1 MKTVTVNASKKYDI
15 LIAEGLMEK
24 AGEHIRE
31 IAPNSEKVAVIT
43 DDSVAPLYAGKLEKS
58 LIDAGFSVC
67 RFTIPHG
74 EASKNAENYIKIL
87 NFLAENQITRTDLV
101 VALGGGVVGDISGF
115 ASATFLRG
123 VKYIQIPTTLLAMVD
138 SSVGGKTAIDLET
151 GKNLAGAFCQPSLVL
166 CDLAALE
173 TLPTEIFTD
182 GCAEVLKYGVLGDRE
197 LFDHLA
203 EKARDFDREYVVT
216 RCVEMKRD
224 YVCEDEFDTGV
235 RRELNLGHT
244 VGHAVEK
251 CSNFAV
257 SHGSAVA
264 IGMTII
270 AKAAAKQGICDVSCA
285 EEIEKGLKVLG
296 LPTKTDFTAEEILPA
311 MLSDKKRTGGTV
323 SFIVPKYIG
332 KCEVYP
338 MPVSDISDFVK
349 AGL

>member
-24 AGEHIRE
+24 AGEHIRG
-31 IAPNSEKVAVIT
+31 IAPNSEKAAVIT

-67 RFTIPHG
+67 RFTLPHG

-151 GKNLAGAFCQPSLVL
+151 GKNLAGAFYQPSLVL
-166 CDLAALE
+166 CDLTALE
-173 TLPTEIFTD
+173 TLPVEIFTD

-197 LFDHLA
+197 LFDHLIDKGR
-203 EKARDFDREYVVT
+203 EFDREYVVT

-224 YVCEDEFDTGV
+224 YVCEDEFDTGI

-251 CSNFAV
+251 CSNFTV

-270 AKAAAKQGICDVSCA
+270 AKASAEKGICDISCA
-285 EEIEKGLKVLG
+285 EEIEKGLKILG
-296 LPTKTDFTAEEILPA
+296 LPTKTDFTADELLPA

-323 SFIVPKYIG
+323 SFIVPKLIG